1 MENRNPQ
8 RGNFPRRR
16 PNVPNAQPLRDVRV
30 DRAMLQLPLVRRVL
44 RTLRWRQL
52 NLPGDFDLPDHL
64 AADIILA
71 YRSINPAN
79 VERFGLSR
87 VHNTRAL
94 RNAFITAL
102 ASFGVDINDL

>member
-1 MENRNPQ
+1 MENRNSQ

-16 PNVPNAQPLRDVRV
+16 PNVPNPQFRDVRV

-52 NLPGDFDLPDHL
+52 NLPDGSYLPDDL

-87 VHNTRAL
+87 VHNTRAI
-94 RNAFITAL
+94 RNAFVTAL